1 MAIREEGDP
10 DDNLSVNNRHPH
22 PVLQPQ
28 PHFRHGN
35 PLPLDHWATRHNLHG
50 HPYTLPS
57 GGGKVVGINTS

>member
-1 MAIREEGDP
+1 MAIREGDP
-10 DDNLSVNNRHPH
+10 DDNLSVDNRHSY

-35 PLPLDHWATRHNLHG
+35 PLPLDHWAPRHNLHG

-57 GGGKVVGINTS
+57 GDG